1 MTSIP
6 FFVKQR
12 EQMGL
17 KPGQTN
23 NPNGRPKNPEA
34 EILRKALTDAQK
46 KHKIHLI
53 THAVEQAYV
62 DNKMCAEI
70 LKKILP
76 DKMDLGDT
84 NTVDRI
90 ILIRN
95 AGN

>member
-1 MTSIP
+1 MA
-6 FFVKQR
+6 
-12 EQMGL
+12 
-17 KPGQTN
+17 
-23 NPNGRPKNPEA
+23 NPNPTHKFEQGNKYGGNKKNAEA
-34 EILRKALTDAQK
+34 EILRTALSNAQK
-46 KHKIHLI
+46 KHKGIHLI

-76 DKMDLGDT
+76 DKMDLGET